1 VTELPRG
8 FSAASAAAGLKP
20 SGAPDVGLL
29 VSDRPANAV
38 GVFTANRVQAAPVA
52 VSRRHLRTG
61 RARAIVVN
69 AGNANACTGSQGIAD
84 ARATAATA
92 ARALGATEKEVLVAS
107 TGVIGRYLDMPK
119 LRAGVETAASALG
132 RDAEPL
138 ARAMMTTDTRPK
150 LAMAEVGD
158 TRIVGI
164 IKGAG
169 MIAPEMATM
178 LCFVATDAA
187 VTRGVMADALRT
199 AAAGS
204 FNAIS
209 VDGCMSTNDC
219 VLLLANGAAGS
230 EEITAD
236 HPAAAAFSQA
246 LAEVCSS
253 LAHQVVADGEGATKV
268 VAIRVQGAS
277 NEREAARAARTIA
290 DSVLL
295 RCALGGADPN
305 WGRVLAALGVSGIP
319 FDPNV
324 VDVWMGGEKVAERGA
339 PGPGDLVKAALGLKE
354 RDLDIVVDM
363 ARGGASATVY
373 TNDLTAEYVRINGE
387 YTT

>member
-1 VTELPRG
+1 VTELPKG

-38 GVFTANRVQAAPVA
+38 GVFTANRVRAAPVA

-69 AGNANACTGSQGIAD
+69 AGNANACTGSRGIAD
-84 ARATAATA
+84 ARATAAAA

-119 LRAGVETAASALG
+119 LRAGVEAAASALG

-150 LAMAEVGD
+150 LAVAEVGD
-158 TRIVGI
+158 TRVVGI

-199 AAAGS
+199 AVAGS

-236 HPAAAAFSQA
+236 HPAAAAFSEA
-246 LAEVCSS
+246 LAQVCSS

-339 PGPGDLVKAALGLKE
+339 PGPGDLVKAALVLKE